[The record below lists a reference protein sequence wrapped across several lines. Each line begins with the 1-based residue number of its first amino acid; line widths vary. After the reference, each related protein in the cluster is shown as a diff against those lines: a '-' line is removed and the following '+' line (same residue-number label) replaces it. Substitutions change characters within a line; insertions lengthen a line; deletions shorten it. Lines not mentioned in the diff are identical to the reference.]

1 MKLGFGLYRHQL
13 NDDHFRFARQCG
25 ATHLVVHYT
34 DYFSQSDRAAN
45 RSDDQPT
52 GDAHGWGAA
61 GDPDKLWSAEEL
73 TALRDRAAAHGLTLY
88 ALENLDPAHW
98 HDILLDG
105 PRRAQHVENV
115 RTIVRNMGDAGIA
128 VLGYYFSLA
137 GVYGRQRGPWARG
150 GAESV
155 GLDGG
160 IKDDS
165 PIPQGM
171 VWNMRYAPTL
181 GPGTVPAIAHDQ
193 LWDRLRRF
201 LDDLLPTAEQAGVR
215 LALHP
220 DDPPL
225 PTLRGTPRLVYQP
238 TMYDRLLEL
247 HPSRSNAMEYC
258 LGTLTEMTGR
268 GEGCSAIYDA
278 VDRHSRR
285 GALAY
290 VHVRNVRGVVPNYRE
305 TFIDEGDLDMPR
317 VLSILHRNGFD
328 GVLIPDHAPLMA
340 CAAGW
345 HAGMAFAMGYLKALL
360 DRIAAGVEIAPASG
374 LRAAPAGR

>member
-25 ATHLVVHYT
+25 ATHLVVHCT
-34 DYFSQSDRAAN
+34 DYFNQADRSVN

-52 GDAHGWGAA
+52 GDAFGWGAA

-73 TALRDRAAAHGLTLY
+73 IDLRDRAARHGLTLY

-105 PRRAQHVENV
+105 PLRARHVENV
-115 RTIVRNMGDAGIA
+115 RTIVRNMSAAGIS
-128 VLGYYFSLA
+128 VLGYNFSLA

-160 IKDDS
+160 IRDDS
-165 PIPQGM
+165 PIPTGM
-171 VWNMRYAPTL
+171 VWNMRYARTL
-181 GPGTVPAIAHDQ
+181 GPGTIPPVSYEQ

-201 LDDLLPTAEQAGVR
+201 LADILPTAEQAGVR

-225 PTLRGTPRLVYQP
+225 PMLRGTPRLVYQP
-238 TMYDRLLEL
+238 TMYDRLLDL
-247 HPSRSNAMEYC
+247 HPSRCNALEYC
-258 LGTLTEMTGR
+258 LGTLTEMTER
-268 GEGCSAIYDA
+268 GEGCAAIYDA

-290 VHVRNVRGVVPNYRE
+290 VHVRNVRGVVPDYHE

-317 VLSILHRNGFD
+317 VLAILHRNGFD
-328 GVLIPDHAPLMA
+328 GVLIPDHAPLMS
-340 CAAGW
+340 CPAGW

-360 DRIAAGVEIAPASG
+360 DRLAAGVAISPQPVPVAS
-374 LRAAPAGR
+374 R